1 MPASRPLRP
10 GDPERIGPYRI
21 AGVLGSGGQ
30 GIVYRGVRDDDG
42 DVAIKVVHSHLS
54 QDADV
59 TKGFLRE
66 VEAAR
71 RVAAFCTAA
80 VLDVGT
86 FDGRPYIVS
95 EYVAGDTLQAVVR
108 EKGPRTAGVLDRLAI
123 STLTALA
130 AIHEAGIV
138 HRDFKPGNVLMGP
151 EGPIVIDFGI
161 AKALDATTMAS
172 GPVGTPAYMSPEQ
185 FRGERIGPASDVFA
199 WAGTMVFAATGR
211 PPFRGETVPAILNQ
225 VLSGTPD
232 LTGVPPHLVGPIQ
245 ECLAKDPAAR
255 PTPAALL
262 QRLIGRAGPAAPGVP
277 VPPPA
282 EVRPAEV
289 RPAEVRP
296 AEVRPADIRPADIR
310 EAPTSPSRP
319 RTFSRRALIGGA
331 AVTAAAAVSAFALL
345 GRRDEPTRQV
355 SDRSPAPT
363 GTPSPSATPSA
374 TPTDQPFGTPLTEP
388 VALTRGWGAA
398 TALAASGPFVACG
411 TDKGIVL
418 AWNTGQP
425 AATRLGDGGASVT
438 AVACGERDGA
448 PVVLS
453 GHGDGRMRLWSSTG
467 ESLASHRATDPI
479 IGVAVAGGR
488 VVAVSQK
495 YDSLRD
501 LHSVVR
507 LWDVTTGKQI
517 GPAVTDHFQGVDALA
532 FGTLGGQDVLV
543 TGDGNNRIR
552 VRRLSDGKVTRTFT
566 TGEIGGVERLACA
579 EIGGKP
585 VLVSTH
591 LDATLRVYDLASGK
605 RRKKWDFSESSPD
618 DRGVAALATGR
629 SGEAPIAVA
638 VHTGA
643 GDDVLVRVW
652 NLDDGDVVGTLG
664 PGPGGAILTATL
676 SEAAGLPVVTG
687 VTEDRTLRTWNIGPA

>member
-10 GDPERIGPYRI
+10 GDPEWIGPYRI
-21 AGVLGSGGQ
+21 VGVLGSGGQ
-30 GIVYRGVRDDDG
+30 GIVYKGVRDGGG
-42 DVAIKVVHSHLS
+42 DVAVKVVHSHLS

-59 TKGFLRE
+59 TKGFLHE

-86 FDGRPYIVS
+86 VDGRPYIVS
-95 EYVAGDTLQAVVR
+95 EYVAGDTLHAVVR
-108 EKGPRTAGVLDRLAI
+108 ERGPRTAGVLDRLAI

-185 FRGERIGPASDVFA
+185 FRGERVGPASDVFA

-211 PPFRGETVPAILNQ
+211 APFRGETVPAILNQ

-262 QRLIGRAGPAAPGVP
+262 QRLIGRTGPAAPHAAASSPAGNP
-277 VPPPA
+277 VPP
-282 EVRPAEV
+282 
-289 RPAEVRP
+289 
-296 AEVRPADIRPADIR
+296 PADIR

-345 GRRDEPTRQV
+345 GGRDEPVRPV
-355 SDRSPAPT
+355 SDDRSPAPT
-363 GTPSPSATPSA
+363 GTAGPSA
-374 TPTDQPFGTPLTEP
+374 TPTKQPFGTPLTEP
-388 VALTRGWGAA
+388 VPLTRDWGAA
-398 TALAASGPFVACG
+398 TVLAASGPLVACG
-411 TDKGIVL
+411 TDNGTVL
-418 AWNTGQP
+418 ARTTGQP

-448 PVVLS
+448 PVVAS
-453 GHGDGRMRLWSSTG
+453 GHGDGRMRLWSTTG
-467 ESLASHRATDPI
+467 ESLATHRAPDPI
-479 IGVAVAGGR
+479 IGVAVTGGR
-488 VVAVSQK
+488 VIAVSQK

-507 LWDVTTGKQI
+507 LWDVATGKQI
-517 GPAVTDHFQGVDALA
+517 GPAVTDHFQGVSGLA
-532 FGTLGGQDVLV
+532 FGTLDGKDVLV
-543 TGDGNNRIR
+543 TGDGHNRIQ
-552 VRRLSDGKVTRTFT
+552 VRRLPDGKVTRTFG
-566 TGEIGGVERLACA
+566 TGDIGGVERLACA
-579 EIGGKP
+579 EIGGRA

-591 LDATLRVYDLASGK
+591 LDATLRVYDLATGK
-605 RRKKWDFSESSPD
+605 RREKWKFSASSPD
-618 DRGVAALATGR
+618 DRGVTALATGR
-629 SGEAPIAVA
+629 TGEAPIAVA
-638 VHTGA
+638 VHHAA
-643 GDDVLVRVW
+643 GENVLVRVW

-664 PGPGGAILTATL
+664 PGPGGAIRTATL
-676 SEAAGLPVVTG
+676 SETAGLPVVAG